1 MSQNFNELEKMFH
14 TSVSSFVHLL
24 NNFKRCICQIVLRYH
39 MNVTLSCSKWSHL
52 TVVSCRGG
60 CLKHISDTKDL
71 FIAGA
76 FKIHV

>member
-1 MSQNFNELEKMFH
+1 MKVLNRPVLQTFTIGV
-14 TSVSSFVHLL
+14 TSSVTYESRGPANLL
-24 NNFKRCICQIVLRYH
+24 NSS
-39 MNVTLSCSKWSHL
+39 LSTWIREELSRDITW
-52 TVVSCRGG
+52 RGVPG

>member
-1 MSQNFNELEKMFH
+1 MCKTDYGGLE
-14 TSVSSFVHLL
+14 
-24 NNFKRCICQIVLRYH
+24 
-39 MNVTLSCSKWSHL
+39 
-52 TVVSCRGG
+52 GD

>member
-1 MSQNFNELEKMFH
+1 MTQLSRRQMVISTVLDSDLE
-14 TSVSSFVHLL
+14 
-24 NNFKRCICQIVLRYH
+24 
-39 MNVTLSCSKWSHL
+39 
-52 TVVSCRGG
+52 GD